1 MLKRQRLRFCP
12 QPFSVPVR
20 AIRMNHPRLLQLED
34 RSPSVSLMTTDHSS
48 PSMQAQRPLISIIM
62 PVYNGEKFIQE
73 AIESVFAQTVH
84 DFELIVVDD
93 GSTDATLAILET
105 YADRLTILRQQ
116 NSGHAAA
123 RNAAVR
129 ISRGQWI
136 AMIDADDLWHADKL
150 AQQLAVAGDAQV
162 IYTAAF
168 NFEDSSRVDTT
179 TFADGNCHN
188 GDVFDHLLLDNFITH
203 SSILM
208 KRDAFLQAGGYDES
222 LKTTC
227 DWDLWL
233 RMSAAGCRFQG
244 TPAPLTHYRWRAT
257 SNSRNHDCTCR
268 DRLNVVKNA
277 LRSPRGRRTS
287 LLVRQKAIARVWQTS
302 AWFVAEKD
310 DRKALNWY
318 LRSVVHRP
326 YSIRGWKEV
335 TRCCLHLCGISR
347 RRIKRM
353 LKRKG

>member
-1 MLKRQRLRFCP
+1 
-12 QPFSVPVR
+12 
-20 AIRMNHPRLLQLED
+20 MNHPSLLTHHDQAT
-34 RSPSVSLMTTDHSS
+34 RMSLITTESSS
-48 PSMQAQRPLISIIM
+48 PSTQTERPLISIIM
-62 PVYNGEKFIQE
+62 PVYNGEKYIQD
-73 AIESVFAQTVH
+73 AIESVLAQTVK

-93 GSTDATLAILET
+93 GSTDATLAILEA
-105 YADRLTILRQQ
+105 YADHLIILRQQ

-123 RNAAVR
+123 RNAAAE

-136 AMIDADDLWHADKL
+136 AMIDADDQWHPEKL
-150 AQQLAVAGDAQV
+150 AQQLALAGDAHV
-162 IYTAAF
+162 IYTAAY
-168 NFEDSSRVDTT
+168 NFEDSSRVDIT

-188 GDVFDHLLLDNFITH
+188 GDVFDQLLLDNFITH

-233 RMSAAGCRFQG
+233 RMSAVGCKFHG
-244 TPAPLTHYRWRAT
+244 TPEPLTHYRWRAT

-268 DRLNVVKNA
+268 DRLNVLKKA
-277 LRSPRGRRTS
+277 LRSPRARRTS
-287 LLVRQKAIARVWQTS
+287 LLVRQTAIARVWQTS

-353 LKRKG
+353 LKRQG

>member
-1 MLKRQRLRFCP
+1 
-12 QPFSVPVR
+12 
-20 AIRMNHPRLLQLED
+20 MNHPGLLQLEE
-34 RSPSVSLMTTDHSS
+34 RSTGMSLSMTDTL
-48 PSMQAQRPLISIIM
+48 SMSAQLERPLISIIM
-62 PVYNGEKFIQE
+62 PVYNGERFIQE
-73 AIESVFAQTVH
+73 AIDSVLAQTEN
-84 DFELIVVDD
+84 DFELIIVDD

-105 YADRLTILRQQ
+105 YGDRLTILRQQ

-123 RNAAVR
+123 RNAAAK
-129 ISRGQWI
+129 ISRGHWI
-136 AMIDADDLWHADKL
+136 AMIDADDLWHPEKL
-150 AQQLAVAGDAQV
+150 AHQLAVSGDADLV
-162 IYTAAF
+162 YTAAL
-168 NFEDSSRVDTT
+168 NFEDSSRVDHT

-188 GDVFDHLLLDNFITH
+188 GDVFDQLLLDNFITH

-233 RMSAAGCRFQG
+233 RMSASGCRFQG

-257 SNSRNHDCTCR
+257 SNSRNHDRTCR
-268 DRLNVVKNA
+268 DRLSVLKNA
-277 LRSPRGRRTS
+277 LCSPRARHTS
-287 LLVRQKAIARVWQTS
+287 MLVRQTAIARVWQTS

-347 RRIKRM
+347 RRIKGM
-353 LKRKG
+353 LKRSG

>member
-1 MLKRQRLRFCP
+1 
-12 QPFSVPVR
+12 
-20 AIRMNHPRLLQLED
+20 MNHPGLLQLEE
-34 RSPSVSLMTTDHSS
+34 RSTGMSLSMTDTL
-48 PSMQAQRPLISIIM
+48 SMSAQLERPLISIIM
-62 PVYNGEKFIQE
+62 PVYNGERFIQE
-73 AIESVFAQTVH
+73 AIDSVLAQTEN
-84 DFELIVVDD
+84 DFELIIVDD

-105 YADRLTILRQQ
+105 YGDRLTVLRQQ

-123 RNAAVR
+123 RNAAAK

-136 AMIDADDLWHADKL
+136 AMIDADDLWHPEKL
-150 AQQLAVAGDAQV
+150 AHQLAVSGDADL
-162 IYTAAF
+162 IYTAAL
-168 NFEDSSRVDTT
+168 NFEDSYRVDHT

-233 RMSAAGCRFQG
+233 RMSASGCRFQG

-257 SNSRNHDCTCR
+257 SNSRNHDRTCR
-268 DRLNVVKNA
+268 DRLSVLKNA
-277 LRSPRGRRTS
+277 LCSPRARHTS
-287 LLVRQKAIARVWQTS
+287 MLVRQTAIARVWQTS

-353 LKRKG
+353 LKRQG

>member
-1 MLKRQRLRFCP
+1 MN
-12 QPFSVPVR
+12 QPG
-20 AIRMNHPRLLQLED
+20 LLQLEE
-34 RSPSVSLMTTDHSS
+34 RSTRMSLSMTDMLTMS
-48 PSMQAQRPLISIIM
+48 AQMERPLISIIM
-62 PVYNGEKFIQE
+62 PVYNGERFIQE
-73 AIESVFAQTVH
+73 AIDSVFAQTED

-105 YADRLTILRQQ
+105 YGDRLTVLRQQ

-123 RNAAVR
+123 RNAAAK

-136 AMIDADDLWHADKL
+136 AMIDADDLWHPEKL
-150 AQQLAVAGDAQV
+150 AHQLAVSGDADL
-162 IYTAAF
+162 IYTAAL
-168 NFEDSSRVDTT
+168 NFEDSYRVDHT

-233 RMSAAGCRFQG
+233 RMSASGCRFQG

-257 SNSRNHDCTCR
+257 SNSRNHDRTCR
-268 DRLNVVKNA
+268 DRLSVLKNA
-277 LRSPRGRRTS
+277 LCSPRARHTS
-287 LLVRQKAIARVWQTS
+287 MLVRQTAIARVWQTS

-353 LKRKG
+353 LKRQG

>member
-1 MLKRQRLRFCP
+1 
-12 QPFSVPVR
+12 
-20 AIRMNHPRLLQLED
+20 MNQSALLQHEGRRPLTAFLGSEED
-34 RSPSVSLMTTDHSS
+34 TT
-48 PSMQAQRPLISIIM
+48 PPLVQNPLISIIM

-73 AIESVFAQTVH
+73 AIDSVFAQTVN

-105 YADRLTILRQQ
+105 YGDRLIVLRQQ

-123 RNAAVR
+123 RNAAAK

-136 AMIDADDLWHADKL
+136 AMIDADDLWHRDKL
-150 AQQLAVAGDAQV
+150 AQQLAVAGDADV
-162 IYTAAF
+162 IYTAAL
-168 NFEDSSRVDTT
+168 NFEDSSRVDNT

-188 GDVFDHLLLDNFITH
+188 GDVFDQLVLDNFITH

-208 KRDAFLQAGGYDES
+208 KRDAFLNSGGYDES

-233 RMSAAGCRFQG
+233 RMSASGCRFQG
-244 TPAPLTHYRWRAT
+244 TATPLTHYRWRAT
-257 SNSRNHDCTCR
+257 SNSRNHDRTCR
-268 DRLNVVKNA
+268 DRLNVLNSA
-277 LRSPRGRRTS
+277 LSSQRARRTPI
-287 LLVRQKAIARVWQTS
+287 LIRQKAIARVWQTS

-318 LRSVVHRP
+318 LRSVLHRP

-347 RRIKRM
+347 QRIKRM
-353 LKRKG
+353 LKREG

>member
-1 MLKRQRLRFCP
+1 
-12 QPFSVPVR
+12 
-20 AIRMNHPRLLQLED
+20 MNHPGLLQLEEH
-34 RSPSVSLMTTDHSS
+34 STGMSLSVADTSS
-48 PSMQAQRPLISIIM
+48 ASVPMERPLISIIM

-73 AIESVFAQTVH
+73 AIDSVFAQTVN

-105 YADRLTILRQQ
+105 YGDRLTVLRQQ

-123 RNAAVR
+123 RNAAAK

-136 AMIDADDLWHADKL
+136 AMIDADDLWHPEKL
-150 AQQLAVAGDAQV
+150 AQQLAVADNADV
-162 IYTAAF
+162 IYTAAL
-168 NFEDSSRVDTT
+168 NFEDSSRVDNT
-179 TFADGNCHN
+179 TFADGDCHN
-188 GDVFDHLLLDNFITH
+188 GDVFDQLVLDNFITH

-208 KRDAFLQAGGYDES
+208 KREAFLKSGGYDES

-233 RMSAAGCRFQG
+233 RMSASGCRFQG

-257 SNSRNHDCTCR
+257 SNSRNHDRTCR
-268 DRLNVVKNA
+268 DRLNVLTNA
-277 LRSPRGRRTS
+277 LGSPRARRTS

-318 LRSVVHRP
+318 LRSVLHRP

-347 RRIKRM
+347 QRIKRI
-353 LKRKG
+353 LKRQS

>member
-1 MLKRQRLRFCP
+1 MNHSALLQNKERPPLTA
-12 QPFSVPVR
+12 FSVSDGGSNP
-20 AIRMNHPRLLQLED
+20 PRVQN
-34 RSPSVSLMTTDHSS
+34 
-48 PSMQAQRPLISIIM
+48 PLISIIM
-62 PVYNGEKFIQE
+62 PVYNGEKFIQD
-73 AIESVFAQTVH
+73 AIDSVFAQTVN

-93 GSTDATLAILET
+93 GSTDATLAILEA
-105 YADRLTILRQQ
+105 YGDRLTVLRQQ

-123 RNAAVR
+123 RNAAAG

-136 AMIDADDLWHADKL
+136 AMIDADDLWHPEKL
-150 AQQLAVAGDAQV
+150 AQQLSVADNADV
-162 IYTAAF
+162 IYTAAL
-168 NFEDSSRVDTT
+168 NFEDSSRVDNT

-188 GDVFDHLLLDNFITH
+188 GDVFDQLVLDNFITH

-208 KRDAFLQAGGYDES
+208 KRDAFLKSGGYDES

-233 RMSAAGCRFQG
+233 RMSASGCRFQG

-257 SNSRNHDCTCR
+257 SNSRNHDRTCC
-268 DRLNVVKNA
+268 DRLNVLTNA
-277 LRSPRGRRTS
+277 LGSPRARRTS

-318 LRSVVHRP
+318 LRSVLHRP

-347 RRIKRM
+347 QRIKRI
-353 LKRKG
+353 LKRQS

>member
-1 MLKRQRLRFCP
+1 
-12 QPFSVPVR
+12 
-20 AIRMNHPRLLQLED
+20 MNHPGLLLQEE
-34 RSPSVSLMTTDHSS
+34 RSTGMSLSASCKSS
-48 PSMQAQRPLISIIM
+48 ASEQMEWPLISIIM

-73 AIESVFAQTVH
+73 AIDSVFAQTVN

-93 GSTDATLAILET
+93 GSTDATLAILEA
-105 YADRLTILRQQ
+105 YGDRLTVLRQQ

-123 RNAAVR
+123 RNAAAKL
-129 ISRGQWI
+129 SRGQWI
-136 AMIDADDLWHADKL
+136 AMIDADDLWHPEKL
-150 AQQLAVAGDAQV
+150 AQQLSVANNADV
-162 IYTAAF
+162 IYTAAL
-168 NFEDSSRVDTT
+168 NFEDSSRVDNT

-188 GDVFDHLLLDNFITH
+188 GDVFDQLVVDNFITH

-208 KRDAFLQAGGYDES
+208 KRDAFLKSGGYDES

-233 RMSAAGCRFQG
+233 RMSASGCRFQG

-257 SNSRNHDCTCR
+257 SNSRNHDRTCC
-268 DRLNVVKNA
+268 DRLNVLKNA
-277 LRSPRGRRTS
+277 LSSPRARQTS

-318 LRSVVHRP
+318 LRSVLHRP

-347 RRIKRM
+347 QRIKRM
-353 LKRKG
+353 LKRQHN

>member
-1 MLKRQRLRFCP
+1 
-12 QPFSVPVR
+12 
-20 AIRMNHPRLLQLED
+20 
-34 RSPSVSLMTTDHSS
+34 
-48 PSMQAQRPLISIIM
+48 M

-73 AIESVFAQTVH
+73 AIDSVFAQTVN

-105 YADRLTILRQQ
+105 YGDRLTVLRQQ

-123 RNAAVR
+123 RNAAAR
-129 ISRGQWI
+129 ISRGEWI
-136 AMIDADDLWHADKL
+136 AMIDADDLWHPEKL
-150 AQQLAVAGDAQV
+150 AQQLSVAGDAEV
-162 IYTAAF
+162 IYTAAL
-168 NFEDSSRVDTT
+168 NFEDSSRVDNT
-179 TFADGNCHN
+179 TFSDGNCYT
-188 GDVFDHLLLDNFITH
+188 GDVFDQLVLDNFITH

-208 KRDAFLQAGGYDES
+208 KRDAFLKSGGYDES

-233 RMSAAGCRFQG
+233 RMSASGCRFQG
-244 TPAPLTHYRWRAT
+244 TSAPLTHYRWRAT
-257 SNSRNHDCTCR
+257 SNSRNHDRTCR
-268 DRLNVVKNA
+268 DRLHVLKNA
-277 LRSPRGRRTS
+277 LSSPRARHTS

-318 LRSVVHRP
+318 LRSMLHRP

-347 RRIKRM
+347 QRIKRM
-353 LKRKG
+353 LKRQS

>member
-1 MLKRQRLRFCP
+1 
-12 QPFSVPVR
+12 
-20 AIRMNHPRLLQLED
+20 MNHPGLLQLEEH
-34 RSPSVSLMTTDHSS
+34 STGMSLSVADTSS
-48 PSMQAQRPLISIIM
+48 ASVPMERPLISIIM

-73 AIESVFAQTVH
+73 AIDSVFAQTVN

-105 YADRLTILRQQ
+105 YGDRLMVLRQQ

-123 RNAAVR
+123 RNAAAK

-136 AMIDADDLWHADKL
+136 AMIDADDLWHPEKL
-150 AQQLAVAGDAQV
+150 AQQLAVADNADV
-162 IYTAAF
+162 IYTAAL
-168 NFEDSSRVDTT
+168 NFEDSSRVDNT
-179 TFADGNCHN
+179 TFADGDCHN
-188 GDVFDHLLLDNFITH
+188 GDVFDQLVLDNFITH

-208 KRDAFLQAGGYDES
+208 KREAFLKSGGYDES

-233 RMSAAGCRFQG
+233 RMSASGCRFQG

-257 SNSRNHDCTCR
+257 SNSRNHDRTCR
-268 DRLNVVKNA
+268 DRLNVLTNA
-277 LRSPRGRRTS
+277 LGSPRARRTS

-318 LRSVVHRP
+318 LRSVLHRP

-347 RRIKRM
+347 QRIKRI
-353 LKRKG
+353 LKRQS

>member
-1 MLKRQRLRFCP
+1 
-12 QPFSVPVR
+12 
-20 AIRMNHPRLLQLED
+20 MNHSALLQHPE
-34 RSPSVSLMTTDHSS
+34 RSTSPAFMISDESSASVNI
-48 PSMQAQRPLISIIM
+48 QQPLISIIM
-62 PVYNGEKFIQE
+62 PVYNGENFIQE
-73 AIESVFAQTVH
+73 AIDSVLAQTVN

-105 YADRLTILRQQ
+105 YGDRLTVLRQQ

-123 RNAAVR
+123 RNAAAS

-136 AMIDADDLWHADKL
+136 AMIDADDLWHPEKL
-150 AQQLAVAGDAQV
+150 AQQLALADNAEV
-162 IYTAAF
+162 IYTAAL
-168 NFEDSSRVDTT
+168 NFEDSSRVDNT

-188 GDVFDHLLLDNFITH
+188 GDVFDQLVLDNFITH

-208 KRDAFLQAGGYDES
+208 KRDAFLNSGGYDES

-233 RMSAAGCRFQG
+233 RMSASGCRFQG
-244 TPAPLTHYRWRAT
+244 TPEPLTHYRWRAT
-257 SNSRNHDCTCR
+257 SNSRNHDRTCC
-268 DRLNVVKNA
+268 DRLNVLKTA
-277 LRSPRGRRTS
+277 LSSQRARRTPI
-287 LLVRQKAIARVWQTS
+287 LIRQKAIARVWQTS

-318 LRSVVHRP
+318 LRSVLHRP

-347 RRIKRM
+347 QRIKRM
-353 LKRKG
+353 LKREG

>member
-1 MLKRQRLRFCP
+1 
-12 QPFSVPVR
+12 
-20 AIRMNHPRLLQLED
+20 MNHRGLLQLEEC
-34 RSPSVSLMTTDHSS
+34 SPGMSMLVCEKSS
-48 PSMQAQRPLISIIM
+48 ALAQIECPLISIIM

-73 AIESVFAQTVH
+73 AIDSVFAQSVT

-105 YADRLTILRQQ
+105 YGDRLTVLRQQ

-123 RNAAVR
+123 RNAAAR

-136 AMIDADDLWHADKL
+136 AMIDADDLWHPEKL
-150 AQQLAVAGDAQV
+150 AQQLAVADNAEV
-162 IYTAAF
+162 IYTAAL
-168 NFEDSSRVDTT
+168 NFEDSSRVDNT
-179 TFADGNCHN
+179 TFADGHCHN
-188 GDVFDHLLLDNFITH
+188 GDVFDQLVLDNFITH

-208 KRDAFLQAGGYDES
+208 KRDAFLKSGGYDES

-233 RMSAAGCRFQG
+233 RMSASGYRFRG

-257 SNSRNHDCTCR
+257 SNSRNHDRTCC
-268 DRLNVVKNA
+268 DRLNVLKNA
-277 LRSPRGRRTS
+277 LRSPRARSTS

-318 LRSVVHRP
+318 LRSVLHRP

-347 RRIKRM
+347 QRIKRM
-353 LKRKG
+353 LKRQPN

>member
-1 MLKRQRLRFCP
+1 MN
-12 QPFSVPVR
+12 QPG
-20 AIRMNHPRLLQLED
+20 LLQLEEH
-34 RSPSVSLMTTDHSS
+34 STGMSLSVPGVIAASS
-48 PSMQAQRPLISIIM
+48 QIERPLISIIM
-62 PVYNGEKFIQE
+62 PVYNGETFIQE
-73 AIESVFAQTVH
+73 AIDSVFAQSIN

-93 GSTDATLAILET
+93 GSTDATLTILET
-105 YADRLTILRQQ
+105 YGNRLTVLRQQ

-123 RNAAVR
+123 RNAAAK

-136 AMIDADDLWHADKL
+136 AMIDADDLWHPEKL
-150 AQQLAVAGDAQV
+150 AQQLAVAGDADV
-162 IYTAAF
+162 IYTAAL
-168 NFEDSSRVDTT
+168 NFEDSSRVDNT

-188 GDVFDHLLLDNFITH
+188 GDVFDQLVLDNFITH

-208 KRDAFLQAGGYDES
+208 KRDAFLKSGGYDES

-233 RMSAAGCRFQG
+233 RMSASGCRFHG

-257 SNSRNHDCTCR
+257 SNSRNHDRTCR
-268 DRLNVVKNA
+268 DRLNVLANA
-277 LRSPRGRRTS
+277 LGSPRARRTS
-287 LLVRQKAIARVWQTS
+287 ILVRQKAIARVWQTS

-318 LRSVVHRP
+318 LRSVLHRP

-347 RRIKRM
+347 QRIKRL
-353 LKRKG
+353 LKREV